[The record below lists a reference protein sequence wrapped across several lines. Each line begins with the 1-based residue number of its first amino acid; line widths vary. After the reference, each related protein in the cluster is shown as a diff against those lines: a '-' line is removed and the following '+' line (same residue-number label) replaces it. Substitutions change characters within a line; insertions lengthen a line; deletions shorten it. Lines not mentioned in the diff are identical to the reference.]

1 MQEVFYEESAN
12 VQDEQTAARRYNL
25 IKIFSIIYKNRT

>member
-12 VQDEQTAARRYNL
+12 IQDERTASSRYNL
-25 IKIFSIIYKNRT
+25 IKIFSILS